1 MFLCPINLSYLF
13 IYFSDFKGIYF
24 VSHTSIETQMLKQNS
39 HVLCQQGNG
48 YPFLFWRFP
57 QTEEPGR
64 LQSMGSQRVGHDWAS
79 NTHTHTHTHTHSLE
93 HTEAE

>member
-13 IYFSDFKGIYF
+13 IYFSDFKGIYV

-48 YPFLFWRFP
+48 YPFLYSRDFHRQRSLAGCSPWGHKESDM
-57 QTEEPGR
+57 TE
-64 LQSMGSQRVGHDWAS
+64 
-79 NTHTHTHTHTHSLE
+79 
-93 HTEAE
+93 